1 MRKKPEKSNSQRRP
15 KLLKNQKCQNKPKQ
29 ANLPELTE
37 TPI

>member
-1 MRKKPEKSNSQRRP
+1 MRKKPEKSKRQRKP

-29 ANLPELTE
+29 ANLSELTE